1 MRPFQPKTS
10 SFGFKLKRKKFYIE
24 SLHLPPDFEEDK
36 TEKTTGCGTPAPSSG
51 GGASSG
57 GGGGCCGS
65 SGSCGSG
72 GKSSVTEKN
81 SNSNIDF

>member
-36 TEKTTGCGTPAPSSG
+36 TEKTTGCGTPAPSG
-51 GGASSG
+51 GGFSQP
-57 GGGGCCGS
+57 
-65 SGSCGSG
+65 
-72 GKSSVTEKN
+72 
-81 SNSNIDF
+81 SNNWYMRALILNEHCSYITAT

>member
-51 GGASSG
+51 GNSGAS
-57 GGGGCCGS
+57 GGCCGS
-65 SGSCGSG
+65 SGSCGSSG
-72 GKSSVTEKN
+72 GKSSVTEKI